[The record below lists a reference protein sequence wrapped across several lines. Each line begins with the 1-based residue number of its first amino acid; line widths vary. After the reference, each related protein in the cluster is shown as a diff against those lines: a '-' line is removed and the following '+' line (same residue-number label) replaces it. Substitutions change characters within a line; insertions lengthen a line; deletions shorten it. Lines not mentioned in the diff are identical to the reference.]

1 MTIDHRN
8 NVLVTQ
14 ERGRRGKE
22 ESGGTKDEAE
32 GLIS

>member
-1 MTIDHRN
+1 MTIDH

-14 ERGRRGKE
+14 ERGRRGRE
-22 ESGGTKDEAE
+22 ERGGTKDEAE